1 MSARPRDQR
10 LAAPPPL
17 EVEEPPPRPTWWAL
31 IGLDL
36 VLGGLLGMASGLLL
50 QRLARSVAR
59 GRVTP
64 FDERALARIVRWR
77 TPARTRLMVFITR
90 FGDYPRQVAV
100 MVVTLALMHRRG
112 RGPLQMTVVAGI
124 ALGSLGLATLFKRV
138 FRRARPGVEYRLV
151 RLHYYSFPS
160 GHALTA
166 LSVYGI
172 VAYLVSQAAGRPL
185 GTWQVWGAAG
195 GLVLAVGVSRVYLG
209 AHYPTDVAAGYLVGL
224 PWLAAGAVTIRLLR
238 QLRRLHE
245 QGQLPPSL
253 LGWRP
258 WALPPPATVGPA
270 ISAAAPAPAPRPLAR
285 PWRRGR
291 RCARPGARP
300 AGWPGAPP
308 RRKG

>member
-1 MSARPRDQR
+1 MSARLHDQR
-10 LAAPPPL
+10 LAAPPPP

-36 VLGGLLGMASGLLL
+36 VLGGLLGVASGLLL
-50 QRLARSVAR
+50 QRLARSVAG

-64 FDERALARIVRWR
+64 FDERALARVVRWR
-77 TPARTRLMVFITR
+77 TPRRTRLMVFVTR

-100 MVVTLALMHRRG
+100 MVATLALMHRRG

-172 VAYLVSQAAGRPL
+172 VAYLVSQAPGRPL
-185 GTWQVWGAAG
+185 GTWPVWGAAG

-224 PWLAAGAVTIRLLR
+224 PWLAASAATLRLLR

-245 QGQLPPSL
+245 EGLLPPSL
-253 LGWRP
+253 LEWRWRAVP
-258 WALPPPATVGPA
+258 APPP
-270 ISAAAPAPAPRPLAR
+270 
-285 PWRRGR
+285 
-291 RCARPGARP
+291 
-300 AGWPGAPP
+300 PP
-308 RRKG
+308 PE